1 MSERNGD
8 KARFSREQKKRNLHR
23 KRIRD
28 LRKILRLH
36 LVNPIVRKRAQM
48 MSARSL
54 AISISWAV
62 LSNSLFHAKDL
73 SRYCSDLTEVK
84 SECSPVM

>member
-28 LRKILRLH
+28 LRKILRLE
-36 LVNPIVRKRAQM
+36 NKATKTP
-48 MSARSL
+48 SAE
-54 AISISWAV
+54 
-62 LSNSLFHAKDL
+62 AK
-73 SRYCSDLTEVK
+73 
-84 SECSPVM
+84 